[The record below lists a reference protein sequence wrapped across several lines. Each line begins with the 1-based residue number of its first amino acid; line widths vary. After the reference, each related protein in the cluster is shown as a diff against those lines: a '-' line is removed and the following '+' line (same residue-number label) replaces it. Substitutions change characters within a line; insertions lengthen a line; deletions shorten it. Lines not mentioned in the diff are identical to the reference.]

1 MTIQLRLQS
10 TLLGLGILLTN
21 QPAVQ
26 WNETTAATIQ
36 IQQTGNTRSAVMT
49 LPVSQVHAW
58 NVLTD
63 YVGTGEA
70 MPDISK
76 VQLLSRQDNLLH
88 LRQTYQA
95 PYTFGLTISA
105 TLVVKESPRS
115 AIRFHMLEGDR
126 IRKLDGSWT
135 FTPAAG
141 GTRIKHTLT
150 LVPDLPDMLQPVFAE
165 LSRNSMRETMQRL
178 SDLMQSDSQVS
189 SLD

>member
-1 MTIQLRLQS
+1 MSVQLRLQS
-10 TLLGLGILLTN
+10 TLLGLGILLTY
-21 QPAVQ
+21 QPAAQ
-26 WNETTAATIQ
+26 ANEATAVTIQ
-36 IQQTGNTRSAVMT
+36 IQQSGTTRTAAMT

-58 NVLTD
+58 KVLTD

-70 MPDISK
+70 MPDIRK
-76 VQLLSRQDNLLH
+76 VQLLSRQGNLLR

-105 TLVVKESPRS
+105 TLVVKESPKS

-135 FTPAAG
+135 FTPAAD
-141 GTRIKHTLT
+141 GTRIRHTLT

-178 SDLMQSDSQVS
+178 SDLMLSKSQIS
-189 SLD
+189 SPD